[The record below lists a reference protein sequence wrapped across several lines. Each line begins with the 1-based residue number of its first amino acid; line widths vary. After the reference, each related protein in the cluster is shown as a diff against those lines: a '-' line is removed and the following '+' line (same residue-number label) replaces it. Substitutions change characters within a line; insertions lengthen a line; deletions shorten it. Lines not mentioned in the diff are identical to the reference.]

1 MSTTTKKNPALR
13 NAGFILFFLSGICAI
28 SSGVVVSILR
38 DSYHL
43 SFSSTGT
50 LLSIMSAG
58 NIVASFLAG
67 VLPSKIGAK
76 KAVLLLTIG
85 YFLGYLLCAFT
96 GIFGLLAFAFLIIG
110 LAKGSAI
117 TNCNVLVST
126 NAIERTRAM
135 NVLHACYAA
144 GALLCPFLIQA
155 FLGIDAHAP
164 MIGIALAGLLM
175 WFLFLVTKLPD
186 ERTSTSTTT
195 SADVNADDPHAD
207 GPAATSRTAAATA
220 PNPATASTASGLTAA
235 DPTTTSA
242 ASGRTAADPTTA
254 STITATSDHTATTT
268 PGTRAGSE
276 DTFAFLRDS
285 TFWILTALVFCQN
298 AAEQSVNGWLVTY
311 FKSEQILSGT
321 LANYTVSIMWG
332 STLIAR
338 LLIAFVF
345 PVKNLYKTLSIMGL
359 GLTVLYAILVQM
371 HTPVAASI
379 ALFLFAFAMAGV
391 NPLALSGVGQ
401 MTSPASMGTLLS
413 TATCGAILMPYIIG
427 RIGDAI
433 SLQVGMAANLIPCIG
448 ILVLSLV
455 MYRRTSKQ

>member
-1 MSTTTKKNPALR
+1 MSTTTQKNPALR

-38 DSYHL
+38 DSYDL

-67 VLPSKIGAK
+67 VLPAKIGAK

-96 GIFGLLAFAFLIIG
+96 GVFGLLAIAFLIIG

-175 WFLFLVTKLPD
+175 WFLFFVTKLPD

-195 SADVNADDPHAD
+195 SASANADD
-207 GPAATSRTAAATA
+207 R
-220 PNPATASTASGLTAA
+220 
-235 DPTTTSA
+235 
-242 ASGRTAADPTTA
+242 
-254 STITATSDHTATTT
+254 
-268 PGTRAGSE
+268 
-276 DTFAFLRDS
+276 TFAFLRDS

-391 NPLALSGVGQ
+391 NPLALAGVGQ

-413 TATCGAILMPYIIG
+413 AATCGAILMPYIIG
-427 RIGDAI
+427 RIGDAV
-433 SLQVGMAANLIPCIG
+433 SLQAGMAANLVPCVG

-455 MYRRTSKQ
+455 MYRRTKI

>member
-1 MSTTTKKNPALR
+1 MSATTQKNPALR

-38 DSYHL
+38 DSYDL

-67 VLPSKIGAK
+67 VLPAKIGAK

-96 GIFGLLAFAFLIIG
+96 GVFGLLAIAFLIIG
-110 LAKGSAI
+110 LAKGSAL

-126 NAIERTRAM
+126 NAIERTSAM
-135 NVLHACYAA
+135 NILHACYAA

-195 SADVNADDPHAD
+195 SASANA
-207 GPAATSRTAAATA
+207 G
-220 PNPATASTASGLTAA
+220 
-235 DPTTTSA
+235 
-242 ASGRTAADPTTA
+242 
-254 STITATSDHTATTT
+254 DH
-268 PGTRAGSE
+268 
-276 DTFAFLRDS
+276 TFAFLRDS

-413 TATCGAILMPYIIG
+413 TAACGAILMPYIIG

-433 SLQVGMAANLIPCIG
+433 SLQAGMATNLVPCVG
-448 ILVLSLV
+448 ILVLSLI
-455 MYRRTSKQ
+455 MYRRTKI

>member
-1 MSTTTKKNPALR
+1 MSAIPQKSPALR

-38 DSYHL
+38 DSYDL

-67 VLPSKIGAK
+67 VLPAKIGAK

-96 GIFGLLAFAFLIIG
+96 GIFGLLAFAFLSIG

-186 ERTSTSTTT
+186 ERTSASTT
-195 SADVNADDPHAD
+195 SA
-207 GPAATSRTAAATA
+207 
-220 PNPATASTASGLTAA
+220 
-235 DPTTTSA
+235 
-242 ASGRTAADPTTA
+242 
-254 STITATSDHTATTT
+254 
-268 PGTRAGSE
+268 GSE
-276 DTFAFLRDS
+276 NTFAFLRDS

-371 HTPVAASI
+371 HTPVAASV

-391 NPLALSGVGQ
+391 NPLAISGVGQ

-433 SLQVGMAANLIPCIG
+433 SLQAGMAANLVPCIG

-455 MYRRTSKQ
+455 MYRRTKKP

>member
-1 MSTTTKKNPALR
+1 MSTTTQKNPALR

-38 DSYHL
+38 DSYDL

-67 VLPSKIGAK
+67 VLPAKIGAK

-96 GIFGLLAFAFLIIG
+96 GIFGLLAIAFLIIG

-175 WFLFLVTKLPD
+175 WFLFLVTKLPG
-186 ERTSTSTTT
+186 ERTS
-195 SADVNADDPHAD
+195 
-207 GPAATSRTAAATA
+207 
-220 PNPATASTASGLTAA
+220 AS
-235 DPTTTSA
+235 
-242 ASGRTAADPTTA
+242 TTA
-254 STITATSDHTATTT
+254 SASANADGH
-268 PGTRAGSE
+268 
-276 DTFAFLRDS
+276 TFAFLRDS

-433 SLQVGMAANLIPCIG
+433 SLQAGMAANLVPCVG
-448 ILVLSLV
+448 ILVLSLL
-455 MYRRTSKQ
+455 MYRRTKI

>member
-1 MSTTTKKNPALR
+1 MSTTTQKNPALR
-13 NAGFILFFLSGICAI
+13 NAGFVLFFLSGICAI

-38 DSYHL
+38 DSYDL

-67 VLPSKIGAK
+67 VLPAKIGAK

-85 YFLGYLLCAFT
+85 YFLGYLLYTFT
-96 GIFGLLAFAFLIIG
+96 GIFGLLAIAFLIIG

-144 GALLCPFLIQA
+144 GVLLCPFLIQA

-164 MIGIALAGLLM
+164 MIGIALAG
-175 WFLFLVTKLPD
+175 
-186 ERTSTSTTT
+186 
-195 SADVNADDPHAD
+195 
-207 GPAATSRTAAATA
+207 
-220 PNPATASTASGLTAA
+220 
-235 DPTTTSA
+235 
-242 ASGRTAADPTTA
+242 
-254 STITATSDHTATTT
+254 
-268 PGTRAGSE
+268 
-276 DTFAFLRDS
+276 
-285 TFWILTALVFCQN
+285 
-298 AAEQSVNGWLVTY
+298 
-311 FKSEQILSGT
+311 
-321 LANYTVSIMWG
+321 
-332 STLIAR
+332 

-371 HTPVAASI
+371 HTPVAASV

-391 NPLALSGVGQ
+391 NPLALAGVGQ

-413 TATCGAILMPYIIG
+413 TATCGAILKPYIIG

-433 SLQVGMAANLIPCIG
+433 SLQAGMAANLVPCIG
-448 ILVLSLV
+448 ILVLSLL
-455 MYRRTSKQ
+455 MYHRTKKQ

>member
-1 MSTTTKKNPALR
+1 MSTTTQKNPALR

-38 DSYHL
+38 DSYDL

-67 VLPSKIGAK
+67 VLPAKIGAK

-96 GIFGLLAFAFLIIG
+96 GVFGLLAIAFLIIG

-195 SADVNADDPHAD
+195 SAHANAGD
-207 GPAATSRTAAATA
+207 G
-220 PNPATASTASGLTAA
+220 
-235 DPTTTSA
+235 
-242 ASGRTAADPTTA
+242 
-254 STITATSDHTATTT
+254 
-268 PGTRAGSE
+268 
-276 DTFAFLRDS
+276 TFAFLRDS

-391 NPLALSGVGQ
+391 NPLALAGVGQ

-413 TATCGAILMPYIIG
+413 AATCGAILMPYIIG
-427 RIGDAI
+427 RIGDAV
-433 SLQVGMAANLIPCIG
+433 SLQAGMAANLVPCVG
-448 ILVLSLV
+448 ILVLSLL
-455 MYRRTSKQ
+455 MYRRTKI

>member
-1 MSTTTKKNPALR
+1 MSTTTQKNPALR

-38 DSYHL
+38 DSYDL

-67 VLPSKIGAK
+67 VLPAKIGAK

-96 GIFGLLAFAFLIIG
+96 GVFGLLAIAFLIIG

-175 WFLFLVTKLPD
+175 WFLFFVTKLPD

-195 SADVNADDPHAD
+195 SASANADD
-207 GPAATSRTAAATA
+207 R
-220 PNPATASTASGLTAA
+220 
-235 DPTTTSA
+235 
-242 ASGRTAADPTTA
+242 
-254 STITATSDHTATTT
+254 
-268 PGTRAGSE
+268 
-276 DTFAFLRDS
+276 TFAFLRDS

-345 PVKNLYKTLSIMGL
+345 PVKNLYKTLSIMGF

-391 NPLALSGVGQ
+391 NPLALAGVGQ

-413 TATCGAILMPYIIG
+413 AATCGAILMPYIIG

-433 SLQVGMAANLIPCIG
+433 SLQAGMAANLVPCVG
-448 ILVLSLV
+448 ILVLSLL
-455 MYRRTSKQ
+455 MYHRTKKQ

>member
-1 MSTTTKKNPALR
+1 MSAIPQKNPALR

-38 DSYHL
+38 DSYDL

-67 VLPSKIGAK
+67 VLPAKIGAK

-96 GIFGLLAFAFLIIG
+96 GVFGLLAIAFLIIG

-175 WFLFLVTKLPD
+175 WFLYLVTKLPD

-195 SADVNADDPHAD
+195 SASANADGHHAD
-207 GPAATSRTAAATA
+207 GIAATSTTA
-220 PNPATASTASGLTAA
+220 PHSASTSTCADHTAST
-235 DPTTTSA
+235 
-242 ASGRTAADPTTA
+242 
-254 STITATSDHTATTT
+254 TSD
-268 PGTRAGSE
+268 TRDGS
-276 DTFAFLRDS
+276 DGTFAFLRDS

-332 STLIAR
+332 STLFAR

-391 NPLALSGVGQ
+391 NPLALAGVGQ

-427 RIGDAI
+427 RIGDAV
-433 SLQVGMAANLIPCIG
+433 SLQAGMAANLVPCIG
-448 ILVLSLV
+448 ILVLSLI
-455 MYRRTSKQ
+455 MYRRTKI

>member
-1 MSTTTKKNPALR
+1 MSAIPQKNPALR

-38 DSYHL
+38 DSYDL

-67 VLPSKIGAK
+67 VLPAKIGAK

-96 GIFGLLAFAFLIIG
+96 GVFGLLAIAFLIIG

-186 ERTSTSTTT
+186 ERTS
-195 SADVNADDPHAD
+195 
-207 GPAATSRTAAATA
+207 
-220 PNPATASTASGLTAA
+220 AS
-235 DPTTTSA
+235 
-242 ASGRTAADPTTA
+242 TTA
-254 STITATSDHTATTT
+254 SAFANADGH
-268 PGTRAGSE
+268 
-276 DTFAFLRDS
+276 TFAFLRDS

-413 TATCGAILMPYIIG
+413 AATCGAILMPYIIG

-433 SLQVGMAANLIPCIG
+433 SLQAGMAANLVPCVG
-448 ILVLSLV
+448 IFMLSLL
-455 MYRRTSKQ
+455 MYRRTKFNGVRPY

>member
-1 MSTTTKKNPALR
+1 MSAIPQKNPALR

-38 DSYHL
+38 DSYDL

-67 VLPSKIGAK
+67 VLPAKIGAK

-96 GIFGLLAFAFLIIG
+96 GVFGLLAIAFLIIG

-175 WFLFLVTKLPD
+175 WFLFFVTKLPD

-195 SADVNADDPHAD
+195 SASANADGHHAD
-207 GPAATSRTAAATA
+207 GIAATSTTA
-220 PNPATASTASGLTAA
+220 PHSASTSTCADHTAST
-235 DPTTTSA
+235 
-242 ASGRTAADPTTA
+242 
-254 STITATSDHTATTT
+254 TSD
-268 PGTRAGSE
+268 TRDGS
-276 DTFAFLRDS
+276 DGTFAFLRDS

-371 HTPVAASI
+371 HAPVAASI

-391 NPLALSGVGQ
+391 NPLALAGVGQ

-433 SLQVGMAANLIPCIG
+433 SLQAGMAANLVPCVG

-455 MYRRTSKQ
+455 MYRRTKI

>member
-1 MSTTTKKNPALR
+1 MSTTTQKNPALR

-38 DSYHL
+38 DSYDL

-67 VLPSKIGAK
+67 VLPAKIGAK

-96 GIFGLLAFAFLIIG
+96 GVFGLLAIAFLIIG

-186 ERTSTSTTT
+186 ERTSASTTA
-195 SADVNADDPHAD
+195 SASANADD
-207 GPAATSRTAAATA
+207 R
-220 PNPATASTASGLTAA
+220 
-235 DPTTTSA
+235 
-242 ASGRTAADPTTA
+242 
-254 STITATSDHTATTT
+254 
-268 PGTRAGSE
+268 
-276 DTFAFLRDS
+276 TFAFLRDS

-391 NPLALSGVGQ
+391 NPLALAGVGQ

-413 TATCGAILMPYIIG
+413 AATCGAILMPYIIG

-433 SLQVGMAANLIPCIG
+433 SLQAGMAANLVPCVG
-448 ILVLSLV
+448 IFMLSLL
-455 MYRRTSKQ
+455 MYRRTKI

>member
-1 MSTTTKKNPALR
+1 MSTTTQKNPALR

-38 DSYHL
+38 DSYDL

-67 VLPSKIGAK
+67 VLPAKIGAK

-96 GIFGLLAFAFLIIG
+96 GVFGLLAIAFLIIG

-195 SADVNADDPHAD
+195 SASANADD
-207 GPAATSRTAAATA
+207 R
-220 PNPATASTASGLTAA
+220 
-235 DPTTTSA
+235 
-242 ASGRTAADPTTA
+242 
-254 STITATSDHTATTT
+254 
-268 PGTRAGSE
+268 
-276 DTFAFLRDS
+276 TFAFLRDS

-391 NPLALSGVGQ
+391 NPLALAGVGQ

-433 SLQVGMAANLIPCIG
+433 SLQAGMAANLVPCVG
-448 ILVLSLV
+448 ILVLSLL
-455 MYRRTSKQ
+455 MYHRTKKQ

>member
-1 MSTTTKKNPALR
+1 MSTTTQKNPALR

-38 DSYHL
+38 DSYDL

-67 VLPSKIGAK
+67 VLPAKIGAK

-96 GIFGLLAFAFLIIG
+96 GVFGLLAIAFLIIG

-186 ERTSTSTTT
+186 ERTS
-195 SADVNADDPHAD
+195 
-207 GPAATSRTAAATA
+207 
-220 PNPATASTASGLTAA
+220 AS
-235 DPTTTSA
+235 
-242 ASGRTAADPTTA
+242 TTA
-254 STITATSDHTATTT
+254 SASANADGH
-268 PGTRAGSE
+268 
-276 DTFAFLRDS
+276 TFAFLRDS

-413 TATCGAILMPYIIG
+413 AATCGAILMPYIIG

-433 SLQVGMAANLIPCIG
+433 SLQAGMAANLVPCVG
-448 ILVLSLV
+448 ILVLSLI
-455 MYRRTSKQ
+455 MYRRTKI

>member
-1 MSTTTKKNPALR
+1 MSTTTQKNPALR

-38 DSYHL
+38 DSHDL

-67 VLPSKIGAK
+67 VLPAKIGAK

-96 GIFGLLAFAFLIIG
+96 GVFGLLAIAFLIIG

-186 ERTSTSTTT
+186 ERTS
-195 SADVNADDPHAD
+195 
-207 GPAATSRTAAATA
+207 
-220 PNPATASTASGLTAA
+220 AS
-235 DPTTTSA
+235 
-242 ASGRTAADPTTA
+242 TTA
-254 STITATSDHTATTT
+254 SASANADGH
-268 PGTRAGSE
+268 
-276 DTFAFLRDS
+276 TFAFLRDS

-413 TATCGAILMPYIIG
+413 AATCGAILMPYIIG

-433 SLQVGMAANLIPCIG
+433 SLQAGMAANLVPCVG
-448 ILVLSLV
+448 ILVLSLL
-455 MYRRTSKQ
+455 MYRRTKI

>member
-1 MSTTTKKNPALR
+1 MSTTTQKNPALR
-13 NAGFILFFLSGICAI
+13 NAGFILFFLSGVCAI

-38 DSYHL
+38 DSYDL

-67 VLPSKIGAK
+67 VLPAKIGAK

-96 GIFGLLAFAFLIIG
+96 GVFGLLAIAFLIIG

-195 SADVNADDPHAD
+195 SASANADDH
-207 GPAATSRTAAATA
+207 
-220 PNPATASTASGLTAA
+220 
-235 DPTTTSA
+235 
-242 ASGRTAADPTTA
+242 
-254 STITATSDHTATTT
+254 
-268 PGTRAGSE
+268 
-276 DTFAFLRDS
+276 TFAFLRDS
-285 TFWILTALVFCQN
+285 SFWILTALVFCQN

-379 ALFLFAFAMAGV
+379 ALFLFASAMAGV
-391 NPLALSGVGQ
+391 NPLAISGVGQ

-413 TATCGAILMPYIIG
+413 TAACGAILMPYIIG

-433 SLQVGMAANLIPCIG
+433 SLQAGMAANLVPCVG
-448 ILVLSLV
+448 ILVLSLL
-455 MYRRTSKQ
+455 MYHRTKKQ

>member
-1 MSTTTKKNPALR
+1 MSTTTQKNPALR

-38 DSYHL
+38 DSYDL

-67 VLPSKIGAK
+67 VLPAKIGAK

-96 GIFGLLAFAFLIIG
+96 GVFSLLAIAFLIIG

-175 WFLFLVTKLPD
+175 WFLFLVTKLQD

-195 SADVNADDPHAD
+195 STHANADD
-207 GPAATSRTAAATA
+207 G
-220 PNPATASTASGLTAA
+220 
-235 DPTTTSA
+235 
-242 ASGRTAADPTTA
+242 
-254 STITATSDHTATTT
+254 
-268 PGTRAGSE
+268 
-276 DTFAFLRDS
+276 TFAFLRDS

-391 NPLALSGVGQ
+391 NPLALAGVGQ

-413 TATCGAILMPYIIG
+413 AATCGAILMPYIIG

-433 SLQVGMAANLIPCIG
+433 SLQAGMAANLVPCVG
-448 ILVLSLV
+448 ILVLSLL
-455 MYRRTSKQ
+455 MYHRTKI

>member
-1 MSTTTKKNPALR
+1 MSAIPQKNPALR

-38 DSYHL
+38 DSYDL

-67 VLPSKIGAK
+67 VLPAKIGAK

-96 GIFGLLAFAFLIIG
+96 GVFGLLAIAFLIIG

-155 FLGIDAHAP
+155 FFGIDAHAP

-186 ERTSTSTTT
+186 ERTSASTTT
-195 SADVNADDPHAD
+195 SAHANAGD
-207 GPAATSRTAAATA
+207 G
-220 PNPATASTASGLTAA
+220 
-235 DPTTTSA
+235 
-242 ASGRTAADPTTA
+242 
-254 STITATSDHTATTT
+254 
-268 PGTRAGSE
+268 
-276 DTFAFLRDS
+276 TFAFLRDS

-379 ALFLFAFAMAGV
+379 ALFLFASAMAGV
-391 NPLALSGVGQ
+391 NPLAISGVGQ

-413 TATCGAILMPYIIG
+413 TAACGAILMPYIIG

-433 SLQVGMAANLIPCIG
+433 SLQAGMAANLVPCVG
-448 ILVLSLV
+448 IFMLSLL
-455 MYRRTSKQ
+455 MYHRTKKQ

>member
-1 MSTTTKKNPALR
+1 MSTTTQKNPALR

-38 DSYHL
+38 DSYDL

-67 VLPSKIGAK
+67 VLPAKIGAK

-96 GIFGLLAFAFLIIG
+96 GVFGLLAIAFLIIG

-175 WFLFLVTKLPD
+175 WILFLVTKLPD

-195 SADVNADDPHAD
+195 SASANAGD
-207 GPAATSRTAAATA
+207 G
-220 PNPATASTASGLTAA
+220 
-235 DPTTTSA
+235 
-242 ASGRTAADPTTA
+242 
-254 STITATSDHTATTT
+254 
-268 PGTRAGSE
+268 
-276 DTFAFLRDS
+276 TFAFLRDS
-285 TFWILTALVFCQN
+285 SFWILTALVFCQN

-391 NPLALSGVGQ
+391 NPLALAGVGQ

-413 TATCGAILMPYIIG
+413 AATCGAILMPYIIG

-433 SLQVGMAANLIPCIG
+433 SLQAGMAANLVPCIG

-455 MYRRTSKQ
+455 MYRRTKNVSAAK

>member
-1 MSTTTKKNPALR
+1 MSAIPQKSPALR

-38 DSYHL
+38 DSYDL

-67 VLPSKIGAK
+67 VLPAKIGAK

-96 GIFGLLAFAFLIIG
+96 GIFGLLAFAFLSIG

-117 TNCNVLVST
+117 TNCTVLVST
-126 NAIERTRAM
+126 NAIVRTRAM

-186 ERTSTSTTT
+186 ERTSASTTT
-195 SADVNADDPHAD
+195 SAHANADDPHAD
-207 GPAATSRTAAATA
+207 GPAATSRAAA
-220 PNPATASTASGLTAA
+220 AS
-235 DPTTTSA
+235 TTSA
-242 ASGRTAADPTTA
+242 
-254 STITATSDHTATTT
+254 
-268 PGTRAGSE
+268 GSE
-276 DTFAFLRDS
+276 NTFAFLRDS

-371 HTPVAASI
+371 HTPVAASV

-391 NPLALSGVGQ
+391 NPLAISGVGQ

-433 SLQVGMAANLIPCIG
+433 SLQAGMAANLVPCIG

-455 MYRRTSKQ
+455 MYRRTKKA

>member
-1 MSTTTKKNPALR
+1 MSATTQKNPALR

-38 DSYHL
+38 DSYDL

-67 VLPSKIGAK
+67 VLPAKIGAK

-96 GIFGLLAFAFLIIG
+96 GVFGLLAIAFLIIG
-110 LAKGSAI
+110 LAKGSAL

-135 NVLHACYAA
+135 NILHACYAA

-195 SADVNADDPHAD
+195 SAHANADDH
-207 GPAATSRTAAATA
+207 
-220 PNPATASTASGLTAA
+220 
-235 DPTTTSA
+235 
-242 ASGRTAADPTTA
+242 
-254 STITATSDHTATTT
+254 
-268 PGTRAGSE
+268 
-276 DTFAFLRDS
+276 TFAFLRDS

-359 GLTVLYAILVQM
+359 GLTLLYAILVQM

-413 TATCGAILMPYIIG
+413 TATCGTILMPYIIG

-433 SLQVGMAANLIPCIG
+433 SLQAGMAANLVPCIG
-448 ILVLSLV
+448 ILVLSLL
-455 MYRRTSKQ
+455 MYHRTRKE

>member
-1 MSTTTKKNPALR
+1 MSTTTQKNPALR

-38 DSYHL
+38 DSYDL

-67 VLPSKIGAK
+67 VLPAKIGAK

-96 GIFGLLAFAFLIIG
+96 GVFGLLAIAFLIIG
-110 LAKGSAI
+110 LAKGSAL

-186 ERTSTSTTT
+186 ERTSPSTTT
-195 SADVNADDPHAD
+195 SASANAGD
-207 GPAATSRTAAATA
+207 G
-220 PNPATASTASGLTAA
+220 
-235 DPTTTSA
+235 
-242 ASGRTAADPTTA
+242 
-254 STITATSDHTATTT
+254 
-268 PGTRAGSE
+268 
-276 DTFAFLRDS
+276 TFAFLRDS

-391 NPLALSGVGQ
+391 NPLAVSGVGQ

-433 SLQVGMAANLIPCIG
+433 SLQAGMAANLVPCIG
-448 ILVLSLV
+448 ILVLSLL
-455 MYRRTSKQ
+455 MYHRTRKQ

>member
-1 MSTTTKKNPALR
+1 MSAIPQKNPALR

-38 DSYHL
+38 DSYDL

-67 VLPSKIGAK
+67 VLPAKIGAK

-96 GIFGLLAFAFLIIG
+96 GVFGLLAIAFLIIG

-195 SADVNADDPHAD
+195 SANAGD
-207 GPAATSRTAAATA
+207 G
-220 PNPATASTASGLTAA
+220 
-235 DPTTTSA
+235 
-242 ASGRTAADPTTA
+242 
-254 STITATSDHTATTT
+254 
-268 PGTRAGSE
+268 
-276 DTFAFLRDS
+276 TFAFLRDS

-359 GLTVLYAILVQM
+359 GLTLLYAILVQM
-371 HTPVAASI
+371 HTPVAASV

-391 NPLALSGVGQ
+391 NPLAIAGVGQ

-413 TATCGAILMPYIIG
+413 AATCGAILMPYIIG

-433 SLQVGMAANLIPCIG
+433 SLQAGMAANLVPCVG
-448 ILVLSLV
+448 ILVLSLL
-455 MYRRTSKQ
+455 MYHRTKKQ

>member
-1 MSTTTKKNPALR
+1 MSTTTQKNPALR

-38 DSYHL
+38 DSYDL

-67 VLPSKIGAK
+67 VLPAKIGAK

-96 GIFGLLAFAFLIIG
+96 GVFGLLAIAFLIIG

-195 SADVNADDPHAD
+195 SAHANADDH
-207 GPAATSRTAAATA
+207 
-220 PNPATASTASGLTAA
+220 
-235 DPTTTSA
+235 
-242 ASGRTAADPTTA
+242 
-254 STITATSDHTATTT
+254 
-268 PGTRAGSE
+268 
-276 DTFAFLRDS
+276 TFAFLRDS

-391 NPLALSGVGQ
+391 NPLAISGVGQ

-413 TATCGAILMPYIIG
+413 TAACGAILMPYIIG

-433 SLQVGMAANLIPCIG
+433 SLQAGMAANLVPCVG
-448 ILVLSLV
+448 ILILSLL
-455 MYRRTSKQ
+455 MYHRTKKQ

>member
-1 MSTTTKKNPALR
+1 MSTTTQKNPALR

-38 DSYHL
+38 DSYDL

-67 VLPSKIGAK
+67 VLPAKIGAK

-96 GIFGLLAFAFLIIG
+96 GVFGLLAIAFLIIG

-175 WFLFLVTKLPD
+175 WFLFFVTKLPD

-195 SADVNADDPHAD
+195 SASANADD
-207 GPAATSRTAAATA
+207 R
-220 PNPATASTASGLTAA
+220 
-235 DPTTTSA
+235 
-242 ASGRTAADPTTA
+242 
-254 STITATSDHTATTT
+254 
-268 PGTRAGSE
+268 
-276 DTFAFLRDS
+276 TFAFLRDS

-427 RIGDAI
+427 RIGDAV
-433 SLQVGMAANLIPCIG
+433 SLQAGMAANLVPCVG

-455 MYRRTSKQ
+455 MYRRTKI

>member
-1 MSTTTKKNPALR
+1 MSATTQKNPALR

-38 DSYHL
+38 DSYDL

-67 VLPSKIGAK
+67 VLPAKIGAK

-96 GIFGLLAFAFLIIG
+96 GVFGLLAIAFLIIG

-195 SADVNADDPHAD
+195 SAHANADDH
-207 GPAATSRTAAATA
+207 
-220 PNPATASTASGLTAA
+220 
-235 DPTTTSA
+235 
-242 ASGRTAADPTTA
+242 
-254 STITATSDHTATTT
+254 
-268 PGTRAGSE
+268 
-276 DTFAFLRDS
+276 TFAFLRDS

-345 PVKNLYKTLSIMGL
+345 PVKNLYKTLSIMGF

-391 NPLALSGVGQ
+391 NPLAISGVGQ

-413 TATCGAILMPYIIG
+413 TAACGAILMPYIIG

-433 SLQVGMAANLIPCIG
+433 SLQAGMAANLVPCVG
-448 ILVLSLV
+448 ILVLSLI
-455 MYRRTSKQ
+455 MYRRTKI

>member
-1 MSTTTKKNPALR
+1 MSTTTQKNPALR

-38 DSYHL
+38 DSYDL

-67 VLPSKIGAK
+67 VLPAKIGAK

-96 GIFGLLAFAFLIIG
+96 GIFGLLAIAFLIIG

-195 SADVNADDPHAD
+195 SAGANAGDHHTDD
-207 GPAATSRTAAATA
+207 TAAISTTATA
-220 PNPATASTASGLTAA
+220 TAA
-235 DPTTTSA
+235 DP
-242 ASGRTAADPTTA
+242 ASA
-254 STITATSDHTATTT
+254 STALVGIDHTASTT
-268 PGTRAGSE
+268 PGTHAGSE
-276 DTFAFLRDS
+276 STFAFLRDS

-359 GLTVLYAILVQM
+359 SLTVLYAILVQM

-391 NPLALSGVGQ
+391 NPLALAGVGQ

-413 TATCGAILMPYIIG
+413 AATCGAILMPYIIG

-433 SLQVGMAANLIPCIG
+433 SLQAGMAANLVPCVG
-448 ILVLSLV
+448 ILVLSLL
-455 MYRRTSKQ
+455 MYHRTKKQ

>member
-1 MSTTTKKNPALR
+1 MSATTQKNPALR

-38 DSYHL
+38 DSYEL

-67 VLPSKIGAK
+67 VLPAKIGAK

-96 GIFGLLAFAFLIIG
+96 GVFGLLAIAFLIIG

-155 FLGIDAHAP
+155 FLGIDANAP

-195 SADVNADDPHAD
+195 SAHANADD
-207 GPAATSRTAAATA
+207 G
-220 PNPATASTASGLTAA
+220 
-235 DPTTTSA
+235 
-242 ASGRTAADPTTA
+242 
-254 STITATSDHTATTT
+254 
-268 PGTRAGSE
+268 
-276 DTFAFLRDS
+276 TFAFLRDS

-371 HTPVAASI
+371 HTPVAASV

-391 NPLALSGVGQ
+391 NPLALAGVGQ

-413 TATCGAILMPYIIG
+413 AATCGAILMPYIIG

-433 SLQVGMAANLIPCIG
+433 SLQAGMAANLVPCVG

-455 MYRRTSKQ
+455 MYRRTKNVNAAK

>member
-1 MSTTTKKNPALR
+1 MSTTTQKNPALR

-38 DSYHL
+38 DSYDL

-67 VLPSKIGAK
+67 VLPAKIGAK

-96 GIFGLLAFAFLIIG
+96 GVFGLLAIAFLIIG

-195 SADVNADDPHAD
+195 SASANADGHHAD
-207 GPAATSRTAAATA
+207 GIAATSTTA
-220 PNPATASTASGLTAA
+220 PHSALTSTCADHTAST
-235 DPTTTSA
+235 
-242 ASGRTAADPTTA
+242 
-254 STITATSDHTATTT
+254 TSD
-268 PGTRAGSE
+268 TRDGS
-276 DTFAFLRDS
+276 DGTFAFLRDS

-433 SLQVGMAANLIPCIG
+433 SLQAGMAANLVPCVG
-448 ILVLSLV
+448 ILVLSLL
-455 MYRRTSKQ
+455 MYRRTKI

>member
-1 MSTTTKKNPALR
+1 MSTTTQKNPALR

-38 DSYHL
+38 DSYDL

-67 VLPSKIGAK
+67 VLPAKIGAK

-96 GIFGLLAFAFLIIG
+96 GVFGLLAIAFLIIG
-110 LAKGSAI
+110 LAKGSAL

-186 ERTSTSTTT
+186 ERTSASTTT
-195 SADVNADDPHAD
+195 SASANAGDHHTDDP
-207 GPAATSRTAAATA
+207 AAAAA
-220 PNPATASTASGLTAA
+220 PHSASTSTGA
-235 DPTTTSA
+235 DHTVSTTS
-242 ASGRTAADPTTA
+242 
-254 STITATSDHTATTT
+254 
-268 PGTRAGSE
+268 GTRAGS
-276 DTFAFLRDS
+276 DGTFAFLRDS

-391 NPLALSGVGQ
+391 NPLALAGVGQ

-413 TATCGAILMPYIIG
+413 TAACGAILMPYIIG

-433 SLQVGMAANLIPCIG
+433 SLQAGMAANLVPCVG
-448 ILVLSLV
+448 ILVLSLL
-455 MYRRTSKQ
+455 MYHRTKI

>member
-1 MSTTTKKNPALR
+1 MSTTTQKNPALR

-38 DSYHL
+38 DSYDL

-67 VLPSKIGAK
+67 VLPAKIGAK

-96 GIFGLLAFAFLIIG
+96 GIFGLLAIAFLIIG
-110 LAKGSAI
+110 LAKGSAL

-155 FLGIDAHAP
+155 FLGIDARAP

-186 ERTSTSTTT
+186 ERTSPSTTT
-195 SADVNADDPHAD
+195 SASANAGD
-207 GPAATSRTAAATA
+207 G
-220 PNPATASTASGLTAA
+220 
-235 DPTTTSA
+235 
-242 ASGRTAADPTTA
+242 
-254 STITATSDHTATTT
+254 
-268 PGTRAGSE
+268 
-276 DTFAFLRDS
+276 TFAFLRDS

-371 HTPVAASI
+371 HTPVAASV

-391 NPLALSGVGQ
+391 NPLAVSGVGQ

-433 SLQVGMAANLIPCIG
+433 SLQAGMAANLVPCIG
-448 ILVLSLV
+448 ILVLSLL
-455 MYRRTSKQ
+455 MYHRTRKQ

>member
-1 MSTTTKKNPALR
+1 MSTTQKNPALR

-38 DSYHL
+38 DSYDL

-67 VLPSKIGAK
+67 VLPAKIGAK

-96 GIFGLLAFAFLIIG
+96 GIFGLLAIAFLIIG

-175 WFLFLVTKLPD
+175 WFLFLLTKLPD
-186 ERTSTSTTT
+186 ERTS
-195 SADVNADDPHAD
+195 
-207 GPAATSRTAAATA
+207 
-220 PNPATASTASGLTAA
+220 AS
-235 DPTTTSA
+235 
-242 ASGRTAADPTTA
+242 TTA
-254 STITATSDHTATTT
+254 SASANADGH
-268 PGTRAGSE
+268 
-276 DTFAFLRDS
+276 TFAFLRDS

-413 TATCGAILMPYIIG
+413 AATCGAILMPYIIG

-433 SLQVGMAANLIPCIG
+433 SLQAGMAANLVPCVG
-448 ILVLSLV
+448 ILVLSLL
-455 MYRRTSKQ
+455 MYRHTKI

>member
-1 MSTTTKKNPALR
+1 MSAIPQKNPALR

-38 DSYHL
+38 DSYDL

-67 VLPSKIGAK
+67 VLPAKIGAK

-96 GIFGLLAFAFLIIG
+96 GVFGLLAIAFLIIG

-195 SADVNADDPHAD
+195 SAHANADDH
-207 GPAATSRTAAATA
+207 
-220 PNPATASTASGLTAA
+220 
-235 DPTTTSA
+235 
-242 ASGRTAADPTTA
+242 
-254 STITATSDHTATTT
+254 
-268 PGTRAGSE
+268 
-276 DTFAFLRDS
+276 TFAFLRDS

-391 NPLALSGVGQ
+391 NPLAISGVGQ

-413 TATCGAILMPYIIG
+413 TAACGAILMPYIIG

-433 SLQVGMAANLIPCIG
+433 SLQAGMAANLVPCVG
-448 ILVLSLV
+448 ILVLSLL
-455 MYRRTSKQ
+455 MYHRTKKQ

>member
-1 MSTTTKKNPALR
+1 MSTTTQKNPALR

-38 DSYHL
+38 DSYDL

-67 VLPSKIGAK
+67 VLPAKIGAK

-96 GIFGLLAFAFLIIG
+96 GVFGLLAIAFLIIG

-155 FLGIDAHAP
+155 CLGIDAHAP

-195 SADVNADDPHAD
+195 SAGANADD
-207 GPAATSRTAAATA
+207 R
-220 PNPATASTASGLTAA
+220 
-235 DPTTTSA
+235 
-242 ASGRTAADPTTA
+242 
-254 STITATSDHTATTT
+254 
-268 PGTRAGSE
+268 
-276 DTFAFLRDS
+276 TFAFLRDS
-285 TFWILTALVFCQN
+285 SFWILTALVFCQN

-391 NPLALSGVGQ
+391 NPLAIAGVGQ

-413 TATCGAILMPYIIG
+413 VATCGAILMPYIIG

-433 SLQVGMAANLIPCIG
+433 SLQAGMAANLVPCVG
-448 ILVLSLV
+448 ILVLSLL
-455 MYRRTSKQ
+455 MYHRTKI

>member
-1 MSTTTKKNPALR
+1 MSATTQKNPALR

-38 DSYHL
+38 DSYDL

-67 VLPSKIGAK
+67 VLPAKIGAK

-96 GIFGLLAFAFLIIG
+96 GVFGLLAIAFLIIG

-186 ERTSTSTTT
+186 ERTSASTTT
-195 SADVNADDPHAD
+195 SASANAGDHHTDDP
-207 GPAATSRTAAATA
+207 AAAAA
-220 PNPATASTASGLTAA
+220 PHSASTSTGA
-235 DPTTTSA
+235 DHTVSTTS
-242 ASGRTAADPTTA
+242 
-254 STITATSDHTATTT
+254 
-268 PGTRAGSE
+268 GTRAGS
-276 DTFAFLRDS
+276 DGTFAFLRDS
-285 TFWILTALVFCQN
+285 SFWILTALVFCQN

-391 NPLALSGVGQ
+391 NPLAISGVGQ

-413 TATCGAILMPYIIG
+413 TAACGAILMPYIIG

-433 SLQVGMAANLIPCIG
+433 SLQAGMAANLVPCVG
-448 ILVLSLV
+448 IFMLSLL
-455 MYRRTSKQ
+455 MYHRTKKQ

>member
-1 MSTTTKKNPALR
+1 MSTTTQKNPALR

-28 SSGVVVSILR
+28 SSGVIVSILR
-38 DSYHL
+38 DSYDL
-43 SFSSTGT
+43 SFSSIGT

-96 GIFGLLAFAFLIIG
+96 GVFGLLAIAFLIIG

-195 SADVNADDPHAD
+195 SAGANADD
-207 GPAATSRTAAATA
+207 R
-220 PNPATASTASGLTAA
+220 
-235 DPTTTSA
+235 
-242 ASGRTAADPTTA
+242 
-254 STITATSDHTATTT
+254 
-268 PGTRAGSE
+268 
-276 DTFAFLRDS
+276 TFAFLRDS
-285 TFWILTALVFCQN
+285 SFWILTALVFCQN

-391 NPLALSGVGQ
+391 NPLAIAGVGQ

-413 TATCGAILMPYIIG
+413 VATCGAILMPYIIG

-433 SLQVGMAANLIPCIG
+433 SLQAGMAANLVPCVG
-448 ILVLSLV
+448 ILVLSLL
-455 MYRRTSKQ
+455 MYHRTKKQ

>member
-1 MSTTTKKNPALR
+1 MSAIPQKSPALR

-38 DSYHL
+38 DSYDL

-67 VLPSKIGAK
+67 VLPAKIGAK

-96 GIFGLLAFAFLIIG
+96 GIFGLLAFAFLSIG

-186 ERTSTSTTT
+186 ERTSASTTT
-195 SADVNADDPHAD
+195 SAHANADDHHAD
-207 GPAATSRTAAATA
+207 GPAATSRAAA
-220 PNPATASTASGLTAA
+220 AS
-235 DPTTTSA
+235 TTSA
-242 ASGRTAADPTTA
+242 
-254 STITATSDHTATTT
+254 
-268 PGTRAGSE
+268 GSE
-276 DTFAFLRDS
+276 NTFAFLRDS

-371 HTPVAASI
+371 HTPVAASV

-391 NPLALSGVGQ
+391 NPLAISGVGQ

-433 SLQVGMAANLIPCIG
+433 SLQAGMAANLVPCIG

-455 MYRRTSKQ
+455 MYRRTKKP